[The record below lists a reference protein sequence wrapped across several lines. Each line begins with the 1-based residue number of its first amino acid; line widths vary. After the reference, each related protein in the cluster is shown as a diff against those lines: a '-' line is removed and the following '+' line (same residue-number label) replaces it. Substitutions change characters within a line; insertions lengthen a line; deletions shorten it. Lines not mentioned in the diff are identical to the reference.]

1 MSADSIF
8 HAEMPTFSGGCCSS
22 PMQHKLIYIYDALC
36 GWCYGFSP
44 VMQRIHEKYAKSLS
58 FEVMSGGMIMG
69 MRAGPIGEV
78 APYIKTAYH
87 EVEAA
92 TGIRFGEAFL
102 DGILAGETA
111 IFSSEMPGIAMTAFR
126 KERPD
131 QVLEFAHVLQNALY
145 ADGIELSIA
154 ENYIP
159 LVEPFGLSG
168 ADFVAALDS
177 EENRFETT
185 LEFQTVANWG
195 VNGFPS
201 VLLKPAGD
209 EQYYLLTR
217 GYNSFERLD
226 EVIVKV
232 IPELA
237 A

>member
-1 MSADSIF
+1 MF
-8 HAEMPTFSGGCCSS
+8 HDGMPTFSDGCCFP

-44 VMQRIHEKYAKSLS
+44 VMQRIHEKYAGSLA

-69 MRAGPIGEV
+69 LRAGPIGEV
-78 APYIKTAYH
+78 APYIKKAYH
-87 EVEAA
+87 DVEDA
-92 TGIRFGEAFL
+92 TGIRFGEAFV
-102 DGILAGETA
+102 DGILAGETS
-111 IFSSEMPGIAMTAFR
+111 IFSSEMPGIAMTVFR
-126 KERPD
+126 KARPD
-131 QVLEFAHVLQNALY
+131 QVVEFAHVLQNALY
-145 ADGIELSIA
+145 ADGIELSVE

-168 ADFVAALDS
+168 ADFVAALNS

-209 EQYYLLTR
+209 EQYYLITR
-217 GYNSFERLD
+217 GYTEFERLD
-226 EVIVKV
+226 EIIVKV